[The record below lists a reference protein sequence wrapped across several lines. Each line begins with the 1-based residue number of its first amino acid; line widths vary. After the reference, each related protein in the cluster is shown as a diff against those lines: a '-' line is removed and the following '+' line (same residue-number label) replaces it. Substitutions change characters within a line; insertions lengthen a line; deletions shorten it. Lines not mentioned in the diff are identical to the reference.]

1 MSETQL
7 RLTLINCAYKPIQTG
22 LGTSRNT
29 VLLGSAF
36 LSQTSAQTDKH
47 RSGGRKD
54 FLVSIHE
61 QVEQQPRGSTLPAA
75 SGRRE
80 QERTRCLPSTKSGR
94 LLLAAELDHSLPLT
108 LLWKPQPPAGNG
120 SFNFSN
126 HQARLS
132 ASSSVNTLIPVTWGV
147 TNVVAE
153 NLPQSILSAS
163 PFIWLQLKH

>member
-22 LGTSRNT
+22 LGTSRST

-61 QVEQQPRGSTLPAA
+61 QVEQQPHGSTLPAA
-75 SGRRE
+75 RE
-80 QERTRCLPSTKSGR
+80 SRSARVSLPSTKSGR

-120 SFNFSN
+120 SFNFFKPPSK
-126 HQARLS
+126 
-132 ASSSVNTLIPVTWGV
+132 TFCKLICQHTYSCDMGGDKCGGREFTTVYF
-147 TNVVAE
+147 
-153 NLPQSILSAS
+153 QC
-163 PFIWLQLKH
+163 